1 MSVAER
7 ATALGLVVL
16 VILATFEGWE
26 GLLIEA
32 LR

>member
-1 MSVAER
+1 MSVTEC

-16 VILATFEGWE
+16 VIFATFEGWE
-26 GLLIEA
+26 GFVIEA